1 MGTLEDEMRK
11 IALSLAAATT
21 FLVAAAGYAA
31 CPPGTAEIGHG
42 SAAPSCVSNAIAN
55 KPPQARDYK
64 QCGKFSRF
72 DPGARRCIYVGR

>member
-1 MGTLEDEMRK
+1 MRT
-11 IALSLAAATT
+11 IALALVAATT
-21 FLVAAAGYAA
+21 LLVAATGFAA

-55 KPPQARDYK
+55 KTPQARDYK

-72 DPGARRCIYVGR
+72 DPAARRCIYVGR